1 MIDKGSARPPDESP
15 PEKPMKSPS
24 ARTLLCL
31 TLFSGGVLA
40 NENWL
45 YLGDYYAR
53 PIRAM
58 GAFSLNLDT
67 LRRREHHFEA
77 WERLSPLAESQAIP
91 GVAAPPAQQERLTLW
106 AIRCRSGIMA
116 KITERVAGSFEPRAE
131 NLRFFLPAPG
141 SSGAAMIEATCAE
154 VRRSSRKNQPTPVES
169 VQADTGSHRL
179 DLPPDISQDDALESE
194 EE

>member
-1 MIDKGSARPPDESP
+1 
-15 PEKPMKSPS
+15 MKFT
-24 ARTLLCL
+24 ATRTLLSL
-31 TLFSGGVLA
+31 ALLAGNALA

-58 GAFSLNLDT
+58 GAFSLNLDN

-77 WERLSPLAESQAIP
+77 WERLSPLVEPYAIA
-91 GVAAPPAQQERLTLW
+91 GAAQPRPPERLTLW

-116 KITERVAGSFEPRAE
+116 KITEGVAGSFEPRAE
-131 NLRFFLPAPG
+131 NLRFFLPAPE
-141 SSGAAMIEATCAE
+141 SSGAAVIEATCAE
-154 VRRSSRKNQPTPVES
+154 VRRSSRNNQPVPIES
-169 VQADTGSHRL
+169 SMMDAPPRRL
-179 DLPPDISQDDALESE
+179 DRPPSIAEDKALENE

>member
-1 MIDKGSARPPDESP
+1 
-15 PEKPMKSPS
+15 MKSATS
-24 ARTLLCL
+24 RTLLSL
-31 TLFSGGVLA
+31 ALLSGNALA

-58 GAFSLNLDT
+58 GAFSLNLDN

-77 WERLSPLAESQAIP
+77 WEKLSPRVESYAIA
-91 GVAAPPAQQERLTLW
+91 GAPQPRPQERLTLW

-116 KITERVAGSFEPRAE
+116 KITEGVAGSFEPRAE

-141 SSGAAMIEATCAE
+141 SSGAAVIEATCAE
-154 VRRSSRKNQPTPVES
+154 VRRNTRKEQPMPIESTMVDATPR
-169 VQADTGSHRL
+169 RL
-179 DLPPDISQDDALESE
+179 DRPPGIPEDEALENE

>member
-1 MIDKGSARPPDESP
+1 
-15 PEKPMKSPS
+15 MKSTT
-24 ARTLLCL
+24 ARTLLSL
-31 TLFSGGVLA
+31 ALLSGSAFA
-40 NENWL
+40 NENWF

-58 GAFSLNLDT
+58 GAFSLNLDQ

-77 WERLSPLAESQAIP
+77 WEKLSPLVEPYAIA
-91 GVAAPPAQQERLTLW
+91 GAPQPRPQEHLTLW

-116 KITERVAGSFEPRAE
+116 KITEGVAGSFEPRAE

-141 SSGAAMIEATCAE
+141 SSGAAVIEATCAE
-154 VRRSSRKNQPTPVES
+154 VRRSPRKNQSPSIENSIADATPR
-169 VQADTGSHRL
+169 RL
-179 DLPPDISQDDALESE
+179 DRPPGIPADETLENE